1 MIVSNDDQ
9 RRTALLLA
17 PTTSLGDIAAA
28 VKDREGG
35 DDITRALWFHA
46 NAFRGIDREIQDV
59 TETLD
64 ALGDLSRAR
73 TLGLPWGAGDRSED
87 PRQERK
93 TRAERALHRLVLLGV
108 VADYTVDWSALEFGV
123 RLNGADA
130 DDVIEAYRRYVNG
143 YSSRLAEREIERLS
157 PVSRQDTR
165 TFVLAAARQLVEFV
179 YAHIEKGRRKSL
191 STMLEAVTTSRSG
204 ADLRRRILEYLQQ
217 SEWDERLDEMR
228 TSEDDVL
235 AGIAKLLDDIVS
247 PNDASELRGAADR
260 MLASYP
266 DVPGILLARAA
277 AEAFCRDSVLEV
289 VERNVKAGWRFA
301 EREYGIEFG
310 ILSNAVLWLTKV
322 LYEKGRTDAAEAVV
336 RASTDATKNP
346 RALAR
351 LCVSGLPD
359 RLAAGPAEFLV
370 TQALVETKRSLDVL
384 GA

>member
-1 MIVSNDDQ
+1 VPIGDVPASSGVQ
-9 RRTALLLA
+9 R
-17 PTTSLGDIAAA
+17 
-28 VKDREGG
+28 V
-35 DDITRALWFHA
+35 
-46 NAFRGIDREIQDV
+46 V
-59 TETLD
+59 
-64 ALGDLSRAR
+64 
-73 TLGLPWGAGDRSED
+73 
-87 PRQERK
+87 
-93 TRAERALHRLVLLGV
+93 LVL
-108 VADYTVDWSALEFGV
+108 AT
-123 RLNGADA
+123 GADEQQA
-130 DDVIEAYRRYVNG
+130 FG
-143 YSSRLAEREIERLS
+143 
-157 PVSRQDTR
+157 
-165 TFVLAAARQLVEFV
+165 
-179 YAHIEKGRRKSL
+179 GRPL
-191 STMLEAVTTSRSG
+191 DQA
-204 ADLRRRILEYLQQ
+204 ILEYLQQ

-359 RLAAGPAEFLV
+359 RLAAGPPD
-370 TQALVETKRSLDVL
+370 RSPRSDAGQRIRCGKCGTADRSPRRVPPVRR
-384 GA
+384 